1 MASIDPAAIK
11 ELLSFTDIAKLQGAV
26 RIYEDDALK
35 SNEKSTTEEE
45 QQQSLKLRI
54 LLWNRIQALQ
64 NEAGLSMQESL
75 QNIGRLWFR
84 MGETDKA
91 VGQLTKAVALDPN
104 DAVSV
109 DLLGEAHAELSHYD
123 KAIEMHEIAI
133 AIWEKGN
140 NFQAKALSYSKLG
153 NTYFLKGDFAQSLAM
168 FKKAEGIMQEGGL
181 GGTEQ
186 DGIILGQMGM
196 LLERTGEYEQAVE
209 VLRRAHKILV
219 ITKGETNSKTEEV
232 GYLLEM
238 TSTFV

>member
-1 MASIDPAAIK
+1 MAALDPSAIK
-11 ELLSFTDIAKLQGAV
+11 ELLASTDIAKLEGAV
-26 RIYEDDALK
+26 RTYEDNALK
-35 SNEKSTTEEE
+35 NESTTEEE
-45 QQQSLKLRI
+45 QQSLKLRI

-64 NEAGLSMQESL
+64 KEAGLSLQESL

-91 VGQLTKAVALDPN
+91 VGQLTKAMALDPN

-123 KAIEMHEIAI
+123 QAIEMHEKAI
-133 AIWEKGN
+133 GIWEKGT

-153 NTYFLKGDFAQSLAM
+153 NTYFVKGDFAQSLAM
-168 FKKAEGIMQEGGL
+168 FKKAEGIMKEGGIT
-181 GGTEQ
+181 GTEQ

-209 VLRRAHKILV
+209 VLKRAHKVLIT
-219 ITKGETNSKTEEV
+219 TKGETDSKTEEV

-238 TSTFV
+238 TSAFV

>member
-1 MASIDPAAIK
+1 MAALDPSAIK
-11 ELLSFTDIAKLQGAV
+11 ELLASTDIAKLEGAV
-26 RIYEDDALK
+26 RTYEDDALK
-35 SNEKSTTEEE
+35 NESTTEEE
-45 QQQSLKLRI
+45 QQSLKLRI

-64 NEAGLSMQESL
+64 KEAGISLQESL

-91 VGQLTKAVALDPN
+91 IGQLTKAVALDPS

-133 AIWEKGN
+133 AIWEKGT
-140 NFQAKALSYSKLG
+140 NFQGKALSYSKLG
-153 NTYFLKGDFAQSLAM
+153 NTYFVKGDFAQSLAM
-168 FKKAEGIMQEGGL
+168 FKKAEGIMQEGGIS
-181 GGTEQ
+181 GTEQ

-196 LLERTGEYEQAVE
+196 LLERTGDYEHAVE
-209 VLRRAHKILV
+209 VLKRAHKVLI
-219 ITKGETNSKTEEV
+219 ITKGETDSKTEEV

-238 TSTFV
+238 TSTFVE